1 MKQNNWV
8 YSDTPIT
15 EYEVDSKGIRRI
27 PSKKRRKSPP
37 DWYKRARKKRN
48 KSENAPCFPFGR
60 WQRRSVCVRHSFTS
74 LPRPSLSAHTRL
86 KPPICTP

>member
-48 KSENAPCFPFGR
+48 KSE
-60 WQRRSVCVRHSFTS
+60 
-74 LPRPSLSAHTRL
+74 
-86 KPPICTP
+86 